1 VANALVGLAKQE
13 DFLML
18 VDFHWLRPLWLWLLP
33 LVTLLSFLAW
43 RYRQEQSPWQQLLAP
58 HLQQTLISVQQHR
71 TQRRP
76 FVIAWLTLLLLV
88 VAAAGPSITKL
99 PQPAFQLQR
108 ATVLVLDMSLSM
120 LATDVKPD
128 RVTQARFKALDFASQ
143 LGEGELALLTFAG
156 DAYVISPL
164 TPDHNN
170 IKLLLPDLKPEI
182 MPVQGSDVQSALTIA
197 AQLLT
202 QAGYPKGDII
212 LMTDGFSTS
221 HFMQLRP
228 MLDNFPHRISVLAVG
243 TADGAPIKLS
253 SGELLKDQQGSIVIP
268 KVPFTQ
274 LKQLASL
281 TGGVYVQNSF
291 DLSDVQTLLTQSPLE
306 LADQTSTESKLTGDE
321 WQDAGVYLCWLLL
334 PLALWLGKRSAVLV
348 LPALLLLPP
357 PTQAFDW
364 QDLFKSR
371 QQQAQEAYQQ
381 QDYQQAIE
389 KFDQS
394 IWQGNAAYRAGDY
407 AGAEQFYRQ
416 DPTASGQFNLGNSLI
431 QQQKYQEALDAYQ
444 QAAAKQADLPGLQQ
458 NIELAEKLLKQQQ
471 EQQKQQGQDGQ
482 DGQDGQ
488 QQDGDQQQQSE
499 QQQSKEN
506 DSQSSAEQD
515 AENAE
520 QQGGDQQGDDQQNS
534 DQQNDNQQ
542 QGDNTADSEQ
552 QKAETAEKSAAEQQ
566 QKAVE
571 ADQQAKTTEQSE
583 QQKAITEAWP
593 NATPEQ
599 SQQLDGLM
607 RKVQDDPSLL
617 LRNKMLQEYQKR
629 RQQRLPKGAQE
640 EW

>member
-1 VANALVGLAKQE
+1 
-13 DFLML
+13 ML
-18 VDFHWLRPLWLWLLP
+18 TEFHWLRPIWLGLIPGVSLLCY
-33 LVTLLSFLAW
+33 LAW
-43 RYRQEQSPWQQLLAP
+43 RYRREQSPWQQLLAP
-58 HLQQTLISVQQHR
+58 HLQQTLIT
-71 TQRRP
+71 TQAQSSQRKP
-76 FVIAWLTLLLLV
+76 FLIAWLALLLLAI
-88 VAAAGPSITKL
+88 AAAGPSITKL

-128 RVTQARFKALDFASQ
+128 RVTQARFKALDFATQ

-182 MPVQGSDVQSALTIA
+182 MPVQGSDVQSALTLA
-197 AQLLT
+197 AQLLE
-202 QAGYPKGDII
+202 QAGYPKGDIV
-212 LMTDGFSTS
+212 LMSDGFSSS

-274 LKQLASL
+274 LKELARL
-281 TGGVYVQNSF
+281 TGGVFVQNSF
-291 DLSDVQTLLTQSPLE
+291 DLADVQALLAQSPLE
-306 LADQTSTESKLTGDE
+306 MADQTSTESKLTGDE

-334 PLALWLGKRSAVLV
+334 PLALWLGKRSAVLI
-348 LPALLLLPP
+348 LPLILLLPP
-357 PTQAFDW
+357 PSQAFEW

-371 QQQAQEAYQQ
+371 QQQAQQAYQQ
-381 QDYQQAIE
+381 RDYQQAIE

-407 AGAEQFYRQ
+407 AAAEQFYRQ
-416 DPTASGQFNLGNSLI
+416 DPTANGLFNLGNSLM
-431 QQQKYQEALDAYQ
+431 QQQKYQEALDSYQ
-444 QAAAKQADLPGLQQ
+444 QAASKQSDVPGLPQ
-458 NIELAEKLLKQQQ
+458 NIKLAEKLLKQRQ
-471 EQQKQQGQDGQ
+471 EQDKQQ
-482 DGQDGQ
+482 GQDGQ
-488 QQDGDQQQQSE
+488 QQDGE
-499 QQQSKEN
+499 QQSKDN
-506 DSQSSAEQD
+506 QSQSSDQKKG
-515 AENAE
+515 ENNDDP
-520 QQGGDQQGDDQQNS
+520 QNGDQQDSDSQNQDQNGNQQNTDQQNS
-534 DQQNDNQQ
+534 DQQGDSAQDSQQDNEQKKA
-542 QGDNTADSEQ
+542 GDSE
-552 QKAETAEKSAAEQQ
+552 KTAAEKQQMTDAEQQ
-566 QKAVE
+566 AK
-571 ADQQAKTTEQSE
+571 QAEGKE

>member
-1 VANALVGLAKQE
+1 MLA
-13 DFLML
+13 
-18 VDFHWLRPLWLWLLP
+18 DFHWLRPLWLLLIP
-33 LVTLLSFLAW
+33 LVTLLCYLAW
-43 RYRQEQSPWQQLLAP
+43 RFRREQSPWQQLLAP
-58 HLQQTLISVQQHR
+58 HLQQALIT
-71 TQRRP
+71 TQPQSSQRKP
-76 FVIAWLTLLLLV
+76 FIIAWLTLLLLAI
-88 VAAAGPSITKL
+88 AAAGPSVSKL

-128 RVTQARFKALDFASQ
+128 RVTQARFKALDFATQ
-143 LGEGELALLTFAG
+143 LSEGELALLTFAG

-182 MPVQGSDVQSALTIA
+182 MPVQGSDVQGALTLA

-212 LMTDGFSTS
+212 LMTDGFSAS

-253 SGELLKDQQGSIVIP
+253 SGELLKDQRGSIVIP
-268 KVPFTQ
+268 KVPLTQ
-274 LKQLASL
+274 LKELALL
-281 TGGVYVQNSF
+281 TGGVFVQNSF
-291 DLSDVQTLLTQSPLE
+291 DLADVQTLLAQSPLQM
-306 LADQTSTESKLTGDE
+306 ADQTSTESKLTGDE

-334 PLALWLGKRSAVLV
+334 PLALWLGKRTTVLV
-348 LPALLLLPP
+348 IPALLLLPP
-357 PTQAFDW
+357 PTQAFEW

-371 QQQAQEAYQQ
+371 QQQAQQAYQQ
-381 QDYQQAIE
+381 QDYQKAIE
-389 KFDQS
+389 KFDQPL
-394 IWQGNAAYRAGDY
+394 WQGNAAYRAGDY
-407 AGAEQFYRQ
+407 AGAEQLYRQ
-416 DPTASGQFNLGNSLI
+416 DPTANGLYNLGNSLI

-444 QAAAKQADLPGLQQ
+444 QAANKQPDLSGLQQ
-458 NIELAEKLLKQQQ
+458 NTDLAEKLLKQQQ
-471 EQQKQQGQDGQ
+471 EQQQQQ
-482 DGQDGQ
+482 GQDGQ
-488 QQDGDQQQQSE
+488 QQDGDN
-499 QQQSKEN
+499 QQQSKDQQSKDN
-506 DSQSSAEQD
+506 DGQSS
-515 AENAE
+515 E
-520 QQGGDQQGDDQQNS
+520 QQDGENKGDQQGSDQQNS
-534 DQQNDNQQ
+534 DQKNSDQENSDQENSGQQSDNAQ
-542 QGDNTADSEQ
+542 DSEQ
-552 QKAETAEKSAAEQQ
+552 KNAEETEKAAAEKQQQLAEAEQQ
-566 QKAVE
+566 QA
-571 ADQQAKTTEQSE
+571 EQSE
-583 QQKAITEAWP
+583 NQQQQKAITEAWP

>member
-1 VANALVGLAKQE
+1 
-13 DFLML
+13 ML
-18 VDFHWLRPLWLWLLP
+18 TEFHWLRPIWLGLVP
-33 LVTLLSFLAW
+33 LVSLLCYLAW
-43 RYRQEQSPWQQLLAP
+43 RYRREQSPWQQLLAP
-58 HLQQTLISVQQHR
+58 HLQQTLIT
-71 TQRRP
+71 TQAQSSQRKP
-76 FVIAWLTLLLLV
+76 FLIAWLALLLLAI
-88 VAAAGPSITKL
+88 AAAGPSITKL

-128 RVTQARFKALDFASQ
+128 RVTQARFKALDFATQ

-182 MPVQGSDVQSALTIA
+182 MPVQGSDVQSALTLA
-197 AQLLT
+197 AQLLE
-202 QAGYPKGDII
+202 QAGYPKGDIV
-212 LMTDGFSTS
+212 LMSDGFSSS
-221 HFMQLRP
+221 HFIQLRP
-228 MLDNFPHRISVLAVG
+228 MLDNFPHRISVLAFG

-274 LKQLASL
+274 LKELSRL
-281 TGGVYVQNSF
+281 TGGVFVQNSF
-291 DLSDVQTLLTQSPLE
+291 DLADVQALLAQSPLE

-334 PLALWLGKRSAVLV
+334 PLALWLGKRTAVLI
-348 LPALLLLPP
+348 LPLILLLPP
-357 PTQAFDW
+357 PSQAFEW

-371 QQQAQEAYQQ
+371 QQQAQQAYQQ
-381 QDYQQAIE
+381 RDYKQAIE

-407 AGAEQFYRQ
+407 AAAEQFYRQ
-416 DPTASGQFNLGNSLI
+416 DPTANGLFNLGNSLM
-431 QQQKYQEALDAYQ
+431 QQQKYQEALDSYQ
-444 QAAAKQADLPGLQQ
+444 QAASKQSDVPGLPQ
-458 NIELAEKLLKQQQ
+458 NIKLAEKLLKQQQ
-471 EQQKQQGQDGQ
+471 EQDKQQ
-482 DGQDGQ
+482 GQDGQ
-488 QQDGDQQQQSE
+488 QQDGE
-499 QQQSKEN
+499 QQSKDN
-506 DSQSSAEQD
+506 QSQSSDQKNG
-515 AENAE
+515 ENNDDP
-520 QQGGDQQGDDQQNS
+520 QNGDQQDSDSQNQDQNGNQQNTDQQNS
-534 DQQNDNQQ
+534 DQQGDSAQDSQQDNEQKKA
-542 QGDNTADSEQ
+542 GDSE
-552 QKAETAEKSAAEQQ
+552 KTAAEKQQMTEAEQQ
-566 QKAVE
+566 AK
-571 ADQQAKTTEQSE
+571 QAEGQE

>member
-1 VANALVGLAKQE
+1 
-13 DFLML
+13 ML
-18 VDFHWLRPLWLWLLP
+18 TDFHWLRPLWLMLIP
-33 LVTLLSFLAW
+33 VVTLLCYVAW
-43 RYRQEQSPWQQLLAP
+43 RFRREQSPWQQLLAA
-58 HLQQTLISVQQHR
+58 HLQPAVIAASTHR
-71 TQRRP
+71 HQRKP
-76 FVIAWLTLLLLV
+76 FFIAWLALLLLV
-88 VAAAGPSITKL
+88 VAAAGPSVTKL

-128 RVTQARFKALDFASQ
+128 RVSQARFKALDFASQ

-182 MPVQGSDVQSALTIA
+182 MPVQGSDVQSALTLA

-212 LMTDGFSTS
+212 LLTDGFSNS

-228 MLDNFPHRISVLAVG
+228 MLDDFPHRISVLALG
-243 TADGAPIKLS
+243 TAEGAPIKLS
-253 SGELLKDQQGSIVIP
+253 SGELLKDQLGSIVIP

-274 LKQLASL
+274 LKELASL

-291 DLSDVQTLLTQSPLE
+291 DLADVKALLALTPLE
-306 LADQTSTESKLTGDE
+306 MADQTSPESKLTGDE
-321 WQDAGVYLCWLLL
+321 WQDAGVYVCWLLL
-334 PLALWLGKRSAVLV
+334 PLALWLGKRTAILV
-348 LPALLLLPP
+348 LPVLLLLPP
-357 PTQAFDW
+357 PTEAYSW

-371 QQQAQEAYQQ
+371 QQQAQQAYQQ
-381 QDYQQAIE
+381 QDYAAAIE
-389 KFDQS
+389 KFEQP
-394 IWQGNAAYRAGDY
+394 IWQGNSAYRSGDF
-407 AGAEQFYRQ
+407 AAAEQFYRQ
-416 DPTASGQFNLGNSLI
+416 DRTANGFFNLGNSLM

-444 QAAAKQADLPGLQQ
+444 QSAKQQPDLPGLQQ
-458 NIELAEKLLKQQQ
+458 NIEVAEKLLEQQQ
-471 EQQKQQGQDGQ
+471 EQQKQQDQDGQ
-482 DGQDGQ
+482 SAQ
-488 QQDGDQQQQSE
+488 GDNQQSSD
-499 QQQSKEN
+499 QQQSK
-506 DSQSSAEQD
+506 DGQAS
-515 AENAE
+515 E
-520 QQGGDQQGDDQQNS
+520 QQENQQSQEGDQQGQQSQNQDQQGQE
-534 DQQNDNQQ
+534 QQNNADESTQQTNETDQNTAQKTEAEKKAATEKQQ
-542 QGDNTADSEQ
+542 QMT
-552 QKAETAEKSAAEQQ
+552 ETAAEKGE
-566 QKAVE
+566 E
-571 ADQQAKTTEQSE
+571 AQ

-629 RQQRLPKGAQE
+629 RQQRIPRGVQE

>member
-1 VANALVGLAKQE
+1 MLA
-13 DFLML
+13 
-18 VDFHWLRPLWLWLLP
+18 DFHWLRPLWLLFTP
-33 LVTLLSFLAW
+33 LVTLLCYLAW
-43 RYRQEQSPWQQLLAP
+43 RFRREQSPWQQLLAP
-58 HLQQTLISVQQHR
+58 HLQQTLIATQQQSR
-71 TQRRP
+71 QRQP
-76 FVIAWLTLLLLV
+76 FFIAWLTLMLLV
-88 VAAAGPSITKL
+88 IATAGPSFTKL

-128 RVTQARFKALDFASQ
+128 RVTQARFKALDFATQ

-182 MPVQGSDVQSALTIA
+182 MPVQGSDVQSALTLA

-212 LMTDGFSTS
+212 LMSDGFSSS

-243 TADGAPIKLS
+243 TAEGAPIKLS

-268 KVPFTQ
+268 KVPLTQ
-274 LKQLASL
+274 LKELASL
-281 TGGVYVQNSF
+281 TGGVFVQNSF
-291 DLSDVQTLLTQSPLE
+291 DLADVQRLLALKPLE
-306 LADQTSTESKLTGDE
+306 MADQTSTESKLTGDE

-371 QQQAQEAYQQ
+371 QQQAKQAYQE

-416 DPTASGQFNLGNSLI
+416 DPSASGLYNLGNSLI

-444 QAAAKQADLPGLQQ
+444 EAATKQSDLTGLQQ

-471 EQQKQQGQDGQ
+471 EQEKQQGQDGQ
-482 DGQDGQ
+482 P
-488 QQDGDQQQQSE
+488 QDGDNQQHSD
-499 QQQSKEN
+499 QQSKDN
-506 DSQSSAEQD
+506 DSQSSAQQDGQKNDEQQ
-515 AENAE
+515 NSE
-520 QQGGDQQGDDQQNS
+520 QQGNDQQSNDAQDSNQQNG
-534 DQQNDNQQ
+534 QQ
-542 QGDNTADSEQ
+542 QGDSAQENEQKNTNE
-552 QKAETAEKSAAEQQ
+552 AEKSAAEKQQ
-566 QKAVE
+566 QLAE
-571 ADQQAKTTEQSE
+571 AEQQAAEKSE

-629 RQQRLPKGAQE
+629 RQLRLPKGAQE

>member
-1 VANALVGLAKQE
+1 MLA
-13 DFLML
+13 
-18 VDFHWLRPLWLWLLP
+18 DFHWLRPLWLLFTP
-33 LVTLLSFLAW
+33 LVTLLCYLAW
-43 RYRQEQSPWQQLLAP
+43 RFRREQSPWQQLLAP
-58 HLQQTLISVQQHR
+58 HLQQTLIATQQQSR
-71 TQRRP
+71 QRQP
-76 FVIAWLTLLLLV
+76 FFIAWLTLMLLV
-88 VAAAGPSITKL
+88 IATAGPSFTKL

-128 RVTQARFKALDFASQ
+128 RVTQARFKALDFATQ

-182 MPVQGSDVQSALTIA
+182 MPVQGSDVQSALTLA

-212 LMTDGFSTS
+212 LMSDGFSSS

-243 TADGAPIKLS
+243 TAEGAPIKLS

-268 KVPFTQ
+268 KVPLTQ
-274 LKQLASL
+274 LKELASL
-281 TGGVYVQNSF
+281 TGGVFVQNSF
-291 DLSDVQTLLTQSPLE
+291 DLADVQRLLALKPLE
-306 LADQTSTESKLTGDE
+306 MADQTSTESKLTGDE

-371 QQQAQEAYQQ
+371 QQQAKQAYQE

-416 DPTASGQFNLGNSLI
+416 DPSASGLYNLGNSLI

-444 QAAAKQADLPGLQQ
+444 QAATKQSDLTGLQQ

-471 EQQKQQGQDGQ
+471 EQEKQQGQDGQ
-482 DGQDGQ
+482 P
-488 QQDGDQQQQSE
+488 QDGDNQQHSD
-499 QQQSKEN
+499 QQSKDN
-506 DSQSSAEQD
+506 DSQSSAQQEGQKNDEQQ
-515 AENAE
+515 NSE
-520 QQGGDQQGDDQQNS
+520 QQGNDQQSNDAQDSNQQNG
-534 DQQNDNQQ
+534 QQ
-542 QGDNTADSEQ
+542 QGDSAQENEQKNTNE
-552 QKAETAEKSAAEQQ
+552 AEKSAAEKQQ
-566 QKAVE
+566 QLAE
-571 ADQQAKTTEQSE
+571 AEQQAAEKSE

-629 RQQRLPKGAQE
+629 RQLRLPKGAQE

>member
-1 VANALVGLAKQE
+1 
-13 DFLML
+13 ML
-18 VDFHWLRPLWLWLLP
+18 TDFHWLRPLWLLLIP
-33 LVTLLSFLAW
+33 LVTLLCLMAW
-43 RYRQEQSPWQQLLAP
+43 RFRREQSPWQQLLAP
-58 HLQQTLISVQQHR
+58 HLQQTLIATQQQSSER
-71 TQRRP
+71 KP
-76 FVIAWLTLLLLV
+76 FIIAWLTLLLLAI
-88 VAAAGPSITKL
+88 AAAGPSITKL

-128 RVTQARFKALDFASQ
+128 RVTQARFKALDFATQ

-182 MPVQGSDVQSALTIA
+182 MPVQGSDVQSALTLA

-212 LMTDGFSTS
+212 LMTDGFSST
-221 HFMQLRP
+221 HFMQLRG

-274 LKQLASL
+274 LKELASL
-281 TGGVYVQNSF
+281 TGGVFVQNSF
-291 DLSDVQTLLTQSPLE
+291 DLADVQSLLALTPLE
-306 LADQTSTESKLTGDE
+306 MADQTSTDSKLTGDE

-334 PLALWLGKRSAVLV
+334 PLALWLGKRTAIMVI
-348 LPALLLLPP
+348 PALLLLPP
-357 PTQAFDW
+357 PTQAFEW

-371 QQQAQEAYQQ
+371 QQQAQQAYQQ
-381 QDYQQAIE
+381 QKYQQAIE
-389 KFDQS
+389 KFEQPL
-394 IWQGNAAYRAGDY
+394 WQGNAAYRAGDY
-407 AGAEQFYRQ
+407 AGAEQLYRQ
-416 DPTASGQFNLGNSLI
+416 DPTANGLYNLGNSLI
-431 QQQKYQEALDAYQ
+431 QQQKYQEALDAYK
-444 QAAAKQADLPGLQQ
+444 QAASKQSDLSGLQQ
-458 NIELAEKLLKQQQ
+458 NTELAEKLLKQQQ
-471 EQQKQQGQDGQ
+471 EQEKQQ
-482 DGQDGQ
+482 GQDGQ
-488 QQDGDQQQQSE
+488 QQDGDQQQQSD
-499 QQQSKEN
+499 QQSKDN
-506 DSQSSAEQD
+506 DSQSS
-515 AENAE
+515 E
-520 QQGGDQQGDDQQNS
+520 QQEGEGENKDGQQGSDAQNSEQQNGDQQNS
-534 DQQNDNQQ
+534 EQ
-542 QGDNTADSEQ
+542 QGDSAADSEQ
-552 QKAETAEKSAAEQQ
+552 KNAEDTKKAAAEKQQQLTEAEQQ
-566 QKAVE
+566 Q
-571 ADQQAKTTEQSE
+571 ADQSKSPE

>member
-1 VANALVGLAKQE
+1 MLA
-13 DFLML
+13 
-18 VDFHWLRPLWLWLLP
+18 DFHWLRPLWLLCTP
-33 LVTLLSFLAW
+33 LVTLLCYLAW
-43 RYRQEQSPWQQLLAP
+43 RFRREQSPWQQLLAP
-58 HLQQTLISVQQHR
+58 HLQQTLIAAQQQSRQR
-71 TQRRP
+71 TP
-76 FVIAWLTLLLLV
+76 FFIAWLSLMLLV
-88 VAAAGPSITKL
+88 IAAAGPSFTKL

-128 RVTQARFKALDFASQ
+128 RVTQARFKALDFATQ

-182 MPVQGSDVQSALTIA
+182 MPVQGSDVQSALTLA

-212 LMTDGFSTS
+212 LMSDGFSSS

-243 TADGAPIKLS
+243 TAEGAPIKLS

-268 KVPFTQ
+268 KVPLAQ
-274 LKQLASL
+274 LKELASL
-281 TGGVYVQNSF
+281 TGGVFVQNSF
-291 DLSDVQTLLTQSPLE
+291 DLADVQSLLALTPLE
-306 LADQTSTESKLTGDE
+306 MADQTSTESKLTGDE

-371 QQQAQEAYQQ
+371 QQQAKQAYQQ

-394 IWQGNAAYRAGDY
+394 IWQGNAAYRNGDY

-416 DPTASGQFNLGNSLI
+416 DPSANGLYNLGNSLI
-431 QQQKYQEALDAYQ
+431 QQQKYQEALEAYQ
-444 QAAAKQADLPGLQQ
+444 QAATKQSDLTGLQQ

-471 EQQKQQGQDGQ
+471 EQDKQQGQDGQ
-482 DGQDGQ
+482 P
-488 QQDGDQQQQSE
+488 QDGDNQQQSD

-506 DSQSSAEQD
+506 DSQSSAQQD
-515 AENAE
+515 
-520 QQGGDQQGDDQQNS
+520 DQDKGEQQNS
-534 DQQNDNQQ
+534 DQQGSDQQSNDQQNSSQQNDPQ
-542 QGDNTADSEQ
+542 QGDSTQDNA
-552 QKAETAEKSAAEQQ
+552 QKDATDAEKSAAEKQQ
-566 QKAVE
+566 QLAE
-571 ADQQAKTTEQSE
+571 AEQQAQSAEKSE

>member
-1 VANALVGLAKQE
+1 
-13 DFLML
+13 ML
-18 VDFHWLRPLWLWLLP
+18 SDFHWLRPLWLLLLP
-33 LVTLLSFLAW
+33 LVTLLCLLAW
-43 RYRQEQSPWQQLLAP
+43 RFRREQSPWQQLLAP
-58 HLQQTLISVQQHR
+58 HLQPTLIATEQQR
-71 TQRRP
+71 SQRKP
-76 FVIAWLTLLLLV
+76 FIIAWLALLLLAI
-88 VAAAGPSITKL
+88 AAAGPSITKL

-128 RVTQARFKALDFASQ
+128 RVTQARFKALDFATQ

-182 MPVQGSDVQSALTIA
+182 MPVQGSDVQSALTLA
-197 AQLLT
+197 AQLLN

-212 LMTDGFSTS
+212 LMTDGFSTT

-274 LKQLASL
+274 LKELASL
-281 TGGVYVQNSF
+281 TGGVFVQNSF
-291 DLSDVQTLLTQSPLE
+291 DLADVQSLLALTPLE
-306 LADQTSTESKLTGDE
+306 MADQTSTDSKLTGDE

-334 PLALWLGKRSAVLV
+334 PLALWLGKRSTIMLIPV
-348 LPALLLLPP
+348 LLLLPP
-357 PTQAFDW
+357 PTQAFEW

-371 QQQAQEAYQQ
+371 QQQAQQAYQQ

-407 AGAEQFYRQ
+407 AAAEQFYRQ
-416 DPTASGQFNLGNSLI
+416 DPSANGLYNLGNSLI

-444 QAAAKQADLPGLQQ
+444 QAASKQPDIAGLAQ
-458 NIELAEKLLKQQQ
+458 NTELAEKLLNQQQ
-471 EQQKQQGQDGQ
+471 EQEKQQA
-482 DGQDGQ
+482 QDGQ
-488 QQDGDQQQQSE
+488 QQDGE
-499 QQQSKEN
+499 QQSKDN
-506 DSQSSAEQD
+506 DSQSSDQK
-515 AENAE
+515 N
-520 QQGGDQQGDDQQNS
+520 GDNKDDPQNS
-534 DQQNDNQQ
+534 DQQGSDAQNQDQNGDQQNSNQQSSDQQNTDPKNNGQ
-542 QGDNTADSEQ
+542 QGDSKQDSEQ
-552 QKAETAEKSAAEQQ
+552 KKAEDSEKTAAEKQQQLTEAEQQ
-566 QKAVE
+566 AK
-571 ADQQAKTTEQSE
+571 QAEGQE

-629 RQQRLPKGAQE
+629 QQQRLPKGAQE

>member
-1 VANALVGLAKQE
+1 
-13 DFLML
+13 ML
-18 VDFHWLRPLWLWLLP
+18 TDFHWLRPLWLLLIP
-33 LVTLLSFLAW
+33 LVTLLCLMAW
-43 RYRQEQSPWQQLLAP
+43 RFRREQSPWQQLLAP
-58 HLQQTLISVQQHR
+58 HLQQTLIATRQQSS
-71 TQRRP
+71 QRKP
-76 FVIAWLTLLLLV
+76 FIIAWLTLLLLAI
-88 VAAAGPSITKL
+88 AAAGPSITKL

-128 RVTQARFKALDFASQ
+128 RVTQARFKALDFATQ

-182 MPVQGSDVQSALTIA
+182 MPVQGSDVQSALTLA

-212 LMTDGFSTS
+212 LMTDGFSTT

-274 LKQLASL
+274 LKELASL
-281 TGGVYVQNSF
+281 TGGVFVQNSF
-291 DLSDVQTLLTQSPLE
+291 DLADVQSLLALSPLD
-306 LADQTSTESKLTGDE
+306 LAGQTSTDSKMTGDE

-334 PLALWLGKRSAVLV
+334 PLALWLGKRTAIMVI
-348 LPALLLLPP
+348 PALLLLPP
-357 PTQAFDW
+357 PTQAFEW

-371 QQQAQEAYQQ
+371 QQQAQQAYQQ
-381 QDYQQAIE
+381 QDYQKAIE
-389 KFDQS
+389 KFEQPL
-394 IWQGNAAYRAGDY
+394 WQGNAAYRAGDY
-407 AGAEQFYRQ
+407 AGAEQLYRQ
-416 DPTASGQFNLGNSLI
+416 DPTANGLYNLGNSLI
-431 QQQKYQEALDAYQ
+431 QQQKYQEALDAYK
-444 QAAAKQADLPGLQQ
+444 QAASKQSDLSGLQQ
-458 NIELAEKLLKQQQ
+458 NTELAEKLLKQQQ
-471 EQQKQQGQDGQ
+471 EQEKQQGQD
-482 DGQDGQ
+482 DQ
-488 QQDGDQQQQSE
+488 QQDGDQQQQSD
-499 QQQSKEN
+499 QQSKDN
-506 DSQSSAEQD
+506 DSQSS
-515 AENAE
+515 E
-520 QQGGDQQGDDQQNS
+520 QQEGEGENKDGQQGSDAQNS
-534 DQQNDNQQ
+534 DQQNGDQQ
-542 QGDNTADSEQ
+542 NSDPQNSEQQSDSEQ
-552 QKAETAEKSAAEQQ
+552 KNAEDTEKAAAEKQQQLTEAEQQ
-566 QKAVE
+566 Q
-571 ADQQAKTTEQSE
+571 ADQSKSPE

>member
-1 VANALVGLAKQE
+1 
-13 DFLML
+13 ML
-18 VDFHWLRPLWLWLLP
+18 SDFHWLRPLWLMFIP
-33 LVTLLSFLAW
+33 VVTLLCYVTW
-43 RYRQEQSPWQQLLAP
+43 RFRREQSPWQQLLAE
-58 HLQQTLISVQQHR
+58 HLQPAMIATSTHR
-71 TQRRP
+71 RQRKP
-76 FVIAWLTLLLLV
+76 FLIAWLALLLLV
-88 VAAAGPSITKL
+88 VAAAGPSVTKL

-128 RVTQARFKALDFASQ
+128 RVSQARFKALDFASQ

-182 MPVQGSDVQSALTIA
+182 MPVQGSDVQSALTLA

-202 QAGYPKGDII
+202 QAGYPKGDIV
-212 LMTDGFSTS
+212 LLTDGFSNS

-228 MLDNFPHRISVLAVG
+228 MLDDFPHRISVLALG
-243 TADGAPIKLS
+243 TAEGAPIKLS

-274 LKQLASL
+274 LKELASL

-291 DLSDVQTLLTQSPLE
+291 DLADVKALLALTPLE
-306 LADQTSTESKLTGDE
+306 MADQTSPESKLTGDE
-321 WQDAGVYLCWLLL
+321 WQDAGVYVCWLLL
-334 PLALWLGKRSAVLV
+334 PLALWLGKRTAILV
-348 LPALLLLPP
+348 LPVLLLLPP
-357 PTQAFDW
+357 PTEAYSW

-371 QQQAQEAYQQ
+371 QQQAQQAYQQ
-381 QDYQQAIE
+381 QDYAAAIE
-389 KFDQS
+389 KFEQP
-394 IWQGNAAYRAGDY
+394 IWQGNSAYRSGDFP
-407 AGAEQFYRQ
+407 AAEQFYRK
-416 DPTASGQFNLGNSLI
+416 DRTANGLFNLGNSLM

-444 QAAAKQADLPGLQQ
+444 QSAKQQPDLPGLQQ
-458 NIELAEKLLKQQQ
+458 NTELAKELLQKQQ
-471 EQQKQQGQDGQ
+471 EQQSQEGQSAQGDNQQS
-482 DGQDGQ
+482 
-488 QQDGDQQQQSE
+488 SE
-499 QQQSKEN
+499 QQQSK
-506 DSQSSAEQD
+506 DGQAS
-515 AENAE
+515 E
-520 QQGGDQQGDDQQNS
+520 QQDNQQSQEGDQQGQQSQNQDQQGQE
-534 DQQNDNQQ
+534 QQNNGDESTQQ
-542 QGDNTADSEQ
+542 TNETEQNTAQKTEAEK
-552 QKAETAEKSAAEQQ
+552 KAEAKKQQITEAAAEKGEEAAQ
-566 QKAVE
+566 
-571 ADQQAKTTEQSE
+571 

-629 RQQRLPKGAQE
+629 RQQRIPRGVQE

>member
-1 VANALVGLAKQE
+1 
-13 DFLML
+13 ML
-18 VDFHWLRPLWLWLLP
+18 FDLHWLRPIWLLLLP
-33 LVTLLSFLAW
+33 VVTLLCYLAW
-43 RYRQEQSPWQQLLAP
+43 RFRREPSPWQQLLAP
-58 HLQQTLISVQQHR
+58 HLQPSLITIEQQR
-71 TQRRP
+71 RQRRP
-76 FVIAWLTLLLLV
+76 FIVAWLSLMLLV
-88 VAAAGPSITKL
+88 IAAAGPSITKL

-108 ATVLVLDMSLSM
+108 ATVLILDMSLSM

-143 LGEGELALLTFAG
+143 LSEGELALLTFAG

-182 MPVQGSDVQSALTIA
+182 MPVQGSDVQSALTLA
-197 AQLLT
+197 GQLLS
-202 QAGYPKGDII
+202 QAGYPKGDIVLI
-212 LMTDGFSTS
+212 TDGFSQQ

-228 MLDNFPHRISVLAVG
+228 LLDQFPHRISVLAVG

-268 KVPFTQ
+268 KVPLSQ
-274 LKQLASL
+274 LKQLATL

-291 DLSDVQTLLTQSPLE
+291 DLSDVQTLLTQTPLE
-306 LADQTSTESKLTGDE
+306 LADQTNTESKITGDE

-334 PLALWLGKRSAVLV
+334 PLALWLGKRSAVLT
-348 LPALLLLPP
+348 LSAFLMLPP
-357 PTQAFDW
+357 PTQALEW
-364 QDLFKSR
+364 QNWFKSR

-389 KFDQS
+389 KFDQA
-394 IWQGNAAYRAGDY
+394 IWQGNAAYRAGDF

-416 DPTASGQFNLGNSLI
+416 DPSASGQFNLGNSLI
-431 QQQKYQEALDAYQ
+431 QQQKYQEALEAYQ

-458 NIELAEKLLKQQQ
+458 NIALAEQLLKQQQ
-471 EQQKQQGQDGQ
+471 EQQQQQQGGDGQ
-482 DGQDGQ
+482 SGQSD
-488 QQDGDQQQQSE
+488 QQQSE
-499 QQQSKEN
+499 QSQASEN
-506 DSQSSAEQD
+506 EQSSSDQ
-515 AENAE
+515 
-520 QQGGDQQGDDQQNS
+520 QQGQNEGQQTGDQQAEDGQEGDQQGEQQAA
-534 DQQNDNQQ
+534 DNA
-542 QGDNTADSEQ
+542 ADSEQ
-552 QKAETAEKSAAEQQ
+552 QAAENNETSAEQQ
-566 QKAVE
+566 PQQRAESGQQTE
-571 ADQQAKTTEQSE
+571 ATDPTE

>member
-1 VANALVGLAKQE
+1 
-13 DFLML
+13 ML
-18 VDFHWLRPLWLWLLP
+18 TEFHWLRPIWLGLVP
-33 LVTLLSFLAW
+33 LVSLLCYLAW
-43 RYRQEQSPWQQLLAP
+43 RYRREQSPWQQLLAP
-58 HLQQTLISVQQHR
+58 HLQQTLIT
-71 TQRRP
+71 TQAQSSQRKP
-76 FVIAWLTLLLLV
+76 FLIAWLALLLLAI
-88 VAAAGPSITKL
+88 AAAGPSITKL

-128 RVTQARFKALDFASQ
+128 RVTQARFKALDFATQ

-182 MPVQGSDVQSALTIA
+182 MPVQGSDVQSALTLA
-197 AQLLT
+197 AQLLE
-202 QAGYPKGDII
+202 QAGYPKGDIV
-212 LMTDGFSTS
+212 LMSDGFSSS
-221 HFMQLRP
+221 HFIQLRP

-274 LKQLASL
+274 LKELARL
-281 TGGVYVQNSF
+281 TGGVFVQNSF
-291 DLSDVQTLLTQSPLE
+291 DLADVQALLAQSPLE

-334 PLALWLGKRSAVLV
+334 PLALWLGKRTAVLI
-348 LPALLLLPP
+348 LPLILLLPP
-357 PTQAFDW
+357 PSQAFEW

-371 QQQAQEAYQQ
+371 QQQAQQAYQQ
-381 QDYQQAIE
+381 RDYQQAIE

-407 AGAEQFYRQ
+407 AAAEQFYRQ
-416 DPTASGQFNLGNSLI
+416 DPTANGLFNLGNSLM
-431 QQQKYQEALDAYQ
+431 QQQKYQEALDSYQ
-444 QAAAKQADLPGLQQ
+444 QAASKQSDVPGLPQ
-458 NIELAEKLLKQQQ
+458 NIKLAEKLLKQQQ
-471 EQQKQQGQDGQ
+471 EQDKQQ
-482 DGQDGQ
+482 GQDGQ
-488 QQDGDQQQQSE
+488 QQDGE
-499 QQQSKEN
+499 QQSKDN
-506 DSQSSAEQD
+506 QSQSSDQKNG
-515 AENAE
+515 ENNDDP
-520 QQGGDQQGDDQQNS
+520 QNGDQQDSDSQNQDQNGNQQNTEQQNS
-534 DQQNDNQQ
+534 DQQGDSAQDSQQDNEQKKA
-542 QGDNTADSEQ
+542 GDSE
-552 QKAETAEKSAAEQQ
+552 KTAAEKQQMTEAEQQ
-566 QKAVE
+566 AK
-571 ADQQAKTTEQSE
+571 QAEGQE

>member
-1 VANALVGLAKQE
+1 
-13 DFLML
+13 ML
-18 VDFHWLRPLWLWLLP
+18 TDFHWLRPLWLMLIP
-33 LVTLLSFLAW
+33 LVTVLCYFAW
-43 RYRQEQSPWQQLLAP
+43 RFRREQSPWQQLLAP
-58 HLQQTLISVQQHR
+58 HLQPTIIATSTYR
-71 TQRRP
+71 RQRKP
-76 FVIAWLTLLLLV
+76 FFIAWFTLVLLV
-88 VAAAGPSITKL
+88 IAAAGPSITKL

-128 RVTQARFKALDFASQ
+128 RVSQARFKALDYASQ

-182 MPVQGSDVQSALTIA
+182 MPVQGSDVQSALTLA

-202 QAGYPKGDII
+202 QAGYPKGDIV
-212 LMTDGFSTS
+212 LLTDGFSSS

-228 MLDNFPHRISVLAVG
+228 MLDDFPHRISVLALG
-243 TADGAPIKLS
+243 TAEGAPIKLS

-274 LKQLASL
+274 LKELASL

-291 DLSDVQTLLTQSPLE
+291 DLADVKALLALAPLE
-306 LADQTSTESKLTGDE
+306 MADQTSTESKLTGDE
-321 WQDAGVYLCWLLL
+321 WQDAGVYICWLLL
-334 PLALWLGKRSAVLV
+334 PLALWLGKRTAILV
-348 LPALLLLPP
+348 LPVLLLLPP
-357 PTQAFDW
+357 PSAAFTW

-371 QQQAQEAYQQ
+371 QQQAQQAYQQ
-381 QDYQQAIE
+381 QDYSAAIE
-389 KFDQS
+389 KFEQP
-394 IWQGNAAYRAGDY
+394 IWQGNSAYRSGDFTT
-407 AGAEQFYRQ
+407 AEQFYRQ
-416 DPTASGQFNLGNSLI
+416 DRSANGLFNLGNSLM

-444 QAAAKQADLPGLQQ
+444 QSAKQQPDLAGVQQ
-458 NIELAEKLLKQQQ
+458 NIELAEKLLQQQQ
-471 EQQKQQGQDGQ
+471 EQQNQQGQDGQ
-482 DGQDGQ
+482 SQQGDNQQSSEQPSKDGETSQQQQDQ
-488 QQDGDQQQQSE
+488 QPQDGDQQG
-499 QQQSKEN
+499 QQSKN
-506 DSQSSAEQD
+506 Q
-515 AENAE
+515 
-520 QQGGDQQGDDQQNS
+520 DQQGQEQQNS
-534 DQQNDNQQ
+534 RDQSNQQ
-542 QGDNTADSEQ
+542 ANESDQENAQQTEAE
-552 QKAETAEKSAAEQQ
+552 QKAAAEKQQQMNKPTAEKAAEAAQ
-566 QKAVE
+566 
-571 ADQQAKTTEQSE
+571 

-629 RQQRLPKGAQE
+629 RQQRLPRGVQE

>member
-1 VANALVGLAKQE
+1 MLA
-13 DFLML
+13 
-18 VDFHWLRPLWLWLLP
+18 DFHWLRPVWLLLLP
-33 LVTLLSFLAW
+33 LVSLLCFLAW
-43 RYRQEQSPWQQLLAP
+43 RFRREQSPWQQLLAP
-58 HLQQTLISVQQHR
+58 HLQQTLIATEQQGN
-71 TQRRP
+71 QRKP
-76 FVIAWLTLLLLV
+76 FIIAWLTLLLLV
-88 VAAAGPSITKL
+88 TAAAGPSVNKL

-120 LATDVKPD
+120 LATDVKPN

-143 LGEGELALLTFAG
+143 LNEGELALLTFAG

-182 MPVQGSDVQSALTIA
+182 MPVQGSDVKSALSLA
-197 AQLLT
+197 AQLLQ

-212 LMTDGFSTS
+212 LISDGFSAE

-228 MLDNFPHRISVLAVG
+228 MLDDFNYRISVLAVG
-243 TADGAPIKLS
+243 TAQGAPIQLS
-253 SGELLKDQQGSIVIP
+253 SGELLKNERGGIVIP
-268 KVPFTQ
+268 KVPLTQ
-274 LKQLASL
+274 LKELAKL

-291 DLSDVQTLLTQSPLE
+291 DQSDVKALLAQAPLE
-306 LADQTSTESKLTGDE
+306 LADQTKPNSELSGDT

-334 PLALWLGKRSAVLV
+334 PLALWLGKRSSVFV

-357 PTQAFDW
+357 PSQAFDW
-364 QDLFKSR
+364 QDLLQSR
-371 QQQAQEAYQQ
+371 QQQAQQAYQQ
-381 QDYQQAIE
+381 KDYPKAIE

-407 AGAEQFYRQ
+407 ASAEKFYR
-416 DPTASGQFNLGNSLI
+416 DDHSANGLFNLGNSLA
-431 QQQKYQEALDAYQ
+431 QQQNYQDALAAYEN
-444 QAAAKQADLPGLQQ
+444 AAKVAPDLAGVQQ
-458 NIELAEKLLKQQQ
+458 NIELMKKLLQQQKEQ
-471 EQQKQQGQDGQ
+471 EQQQQGKDGKSEKNDDQNQQSDQQQNQEKSEEQNSDQDSKNNDQ
-482 DGQDGQ
+482 QNSQQQDGQ
-488 QQDGDQQQQSE
+488 QPNGE
-499 QQQSKEN
+499 QQDKESASNSQDEASKT
-506 DSQSSAEQD
+506 DAEQNK
-515 AENAE
+515 EKSQQKMTEAE
-520 QQGGDQQGDDQQNS
+520 QTPETEGG
-534 DQQNDNQQ
+534 
-542 QGDNTADSEQ
+542 
-552 QKAETAEKSAAEQQ
+552 
-566 QKAVE
+566 
-571 ADQQAKTTEQSE
+571 E

-629 RQQRLPKGAQE
+629 RQQRLPKGVQE

>member
-1 VANALVGLAKQE
+1 VADALVDVASRE
-13 DFLML
+13 DILML
-18 VDFHWLRPLWLWLLP
+18 TDFHWLRPLWLLLIP
-33 LVTLLSFLAW
+33 LVTLLCLMAW
-43 RYRQEQSPWQQLLAP
+43 RFRREQSPWQQLLAP
-58 HLQQTLISVQQHR
+58 HLQQTLIATQQQSS
-71 TQRRP
+71 QRKP
-76 FVIAWLTLLLLV
+76 FVIAWLALLLLAI
-88 VAAAGPSITKL
+88 AAAGPSITKL

-108 ATVLVLDMSLSM
+108 ATM

-128 RVTQARFKALDFASQ
+128 RVTQARFKALDFATQ

-182 MPVQGSDVQSALTIA
+182 MPVQGSDVQSALTLA

-212 LMTDGFSTS
+212 LMTDGFSST
-221 HFMQLRP
+221 HFMQLRG

-274 LKQLASL
+274 LKELASL
-281 TGGVYVQNSF
+281 TGGVFVQNSF
-291 DLSDVQTLLTQSPLE
+291 DLADVQSLLALSPLE
-306 LADQTSTESKLTGDE
+306 LADQTSTDSKLTGDE

-334 PLALWLGKRSAVLV
+334 PLALWLGKRMAIMVI
-348 LPALLLLPP
+348 PALLLLPP
-357 PTQAFDW
+357 PTQAFEW

-371 QQQAQEAYQQ
+371 QQQAQQAYQQ
-381 QDYQQAIE
+381 QKYQQAIE
-389 KFDQS
+389 KFEQPL
-394 IWQGNAAYRAGDY
+394 WQGNAAYRAGDY
-407 AGAEQFYRQ
+407 AGAEQLYRQ
-416 DPTASGQFNLGNSLI
+416 DPTANGLYNLGNSLI
-431 QQQKYQEALDAYQ
+431 QQQKYQEALDAYK
-444 QAAAKQADLPGLQQ
+444 QAASKQSDLSGLQQ
-458 NIELAEKLLKQQQ
+458 NTELAEKLLKQQQ
-471 EQQKQQGQDGQ
+471 QEQEKQQ
-482 DGQDGQ
+482 GQDGQ
-488 QQDGDQQQQSE
+488 QQDGDQQQQSD
-499 QQQSKEN
+499 QQSKDN
-506 DSQSSAEQD
+506 DSQSSEQQEGEGENKDGQQGSD
-515 AENAE
+515 AQNSEQQNGDQQNNE
-520 QQGGDQQGDDQQNS
+520 QQGDS
-534 DQQNDNQQ
+534 A
-542 QGDNTADSEQ
+542 ADSEQ
-552 QKAETAEKSAAEQQ
+552 KNAEDTEKAAAEKQQQLTEAEQQ
-566 QKAVE
+566 Q
-571 ADQQAKTTEQSE
+571 ADQSKNPE

>member
-1 VANALVGLAKQE
+1 VADALVDVASRE
-13 DFLML
+13 DILML
-18 VDFHWLRPLWLWLLP
+18 TDFHWLRPLWLLLIP
-33 LVTLLSFLAW
+33 LVTLLCLMAW
-43 RYRQEQSPWQQLLAP
+43 RFRREQSPWQQLLAP
-58 HLQQTLISVQQHR
+58 HLQQTLIATQQQSS
-71 TQRRP
+71 QRKP
-76 FVIAWLTLLLLV
+76 FVIAWLALLLLAI
-88 VAAAGPSITKL
+88 AAAGPSITKL

-128 RVTQARFKALDFASQ
+128 RVTQARFKALDFATQ

-182 MPVQGSDVQSALTIA
+182 MPVQGSDVQSALTLA

-212 LMTDGFSTS
+212 LMTDGFSST
-221 HFMQLRP
+221 HFMQLRG

-274 LKQLASL
+274 LKELASL
-281 TGGVYVQNSF
+281 TGGVFVQNSF
-291 DLSDVQTLLTQSPLE
+291 DLADVQSLLALSPLE
-306 LADQTSTESKLTGDE
+306 LADQTSTDSKLTGDE
-321 WQDAGVYLCWLLL
+321 WQDSGVYLCWLLL
-334 PLALWLGKRSAVLV
+334 PLALWLGKRTAIMVI
-348 LPALLLLPP
+348 PALLLLPP
-357 PTQAFDW
+357 PTQAFEW

-371 QQQAQEAYQQ
+371 QQQAQQAYQQ
-381 QDYQQAIE
+381 QKYQQAIE
-389 KFDQS
+389 KFEQPL
-394 IWQGNAAYRAGDY
+394 WQGNAAYRAGDY
-407 AGAEQFYRQ
+407 AGAEQLYRQ
-416 DPTASGQFNLGNSLI
+416 DPTANGLYNLGNSLI
-431 QQQKYQEALDAYQ
+431 QQQKYQEALDAYK
-444 QAAAKQADLPGLQQ
+444 QAASKQSGLSGLQQ
-458 NIELAEKLLKQQQ
+458 NTELAEKLLKQQQ
-471 EQQKQQGQDGQ
+471 QEQEKQQ
-482 DGQDGQ
+482 GQDGQ
-488 QQDGDQQQQSE
+488 QQDGDQQQQSD
-499 QQQSKEN
+499 QQSKDN
-506 DSQSSAEQD
+506 DSQSSEQQEGEGENKDGQQGSD
-515 AENAE
+515 AQNSEQQNGDQQNNE
-520 QQGGDQQGDDQQNS
+520 QQGDS
-534 DQQNDNQQ
+534 A
-542 QGDNTADSEQ
+542 ADSEQ
-552 QKAETAEKSAAEQQ
+552 KNAEDTEKAAAEKQQQLTEAEQQ
-566 QKAVE
+566 Q
-571 ADQQAKTTEQSE
+571 ADQSKNPE

>member
-1 VANALVGLAKQE
+1 VIAASTHRSQRKP
-13 DFLML
+13 FL
-18 VDFHWLRPLWLWLLP
+18 
-33 LVTLLSFLAW
+33 
-43 RYRQEQSPWQQLLAP
+43 
-58 HLQQTLISVQQHR
+58 
-71 TQRRP
+71 
-76 FVIAWLTLLLLV
+76 IAWLTLLLLV

-128 RVTQARFKALDFASQ
+128 RVSQARFKALDFASQ

-182 MPVQGSDVQSALTIA
+182 MPVQGSDVQSALTLA
-197 AQLLT
+197 AQLLN
-202 QAGYPKGDII
+202 QAGYPKGDIV
-212 LMTDGFSTS
+212 LLTDGFSSS

-228 MLDNFPHRISVLAVG
+228 MLDDFPHRISVLAVG
-243 TADGAPIKLS
+243 TAEGAPIKLS

-268 KVPFTQ
+268 QVPFTQ
-274 LKQLASL
+274 LKELASL

-291 DLSDVQTLLTQSPLE
+291 DLADVKALLALTPLE
-306 LADQTSTESKLTGDE
+306 MADQNNPQSKLTGDE
-321 WQDAGVYLCWLLL
+321 WQDAGVYVCWLLL
-334 PLALWLGKRSAVLV
+334 PLALWLGKRTAILV
-348 LPALLLLPP
+348 IPVLLLLPP
-357 PTQAFDW
+357 PTEAFSW

-371 QQQAQEAYQQ
+371 QQQAQQAYQQ
-381 QDYQQAIE
+381 QDYANAIE
-389 KFDQS
+389 KFEQP
-394 IWQGNAAYRAGDY
+394 IWQGNSAYRSGDF
-407 AGAEQFYRQ
+407 AAAEQFYRQ
-416 DPTASGQFNLGNSLI
+416 DRTANGLFNLGNSLM

-444 QAAAKQADLPGLQQ
+444 QSAKQQPDLPGLQQ
-458 NIELAEKLLKQQQ
+458 NTELAKELLQKQQ
-471 EQQKQQGQDGQ
+471 EQQSQEGQSAQGDNQQS
-482 DGQDGQ
+482 
-488 QQDGDQQQQSE
+488 SE
-499 QQQSKEN
+499 QQQSK
-506 DSQSSAEQD
+506 DGQAS
-515 AENAE
+515 E
-520 QQGGDQQGDDQQNS
+520 QQDNQQSQEGDPQGQQSQNQDQQGQEQQNNG
-534 DQQNDNQQ
+534 DQSTQQ
-542 QGDNTADSEQ
+542 TNETDPNTAQKTEAAK
-552 QKAETAEKSAAEQQ
+552 KAEAKKQQITEAAAEESE
-566 QKAVE
+566 KE
-571 ADQQAKTTEQSE
+571 AQ

-629 RQQRLPKGAQE
+629 RQQRIPRGVQE